1 MPLWKDLM
9 LGLLGSFSWHLLTSF
24 LGQLARQFSHANILE
39 DLQKQILT
47 FHDAQQTSLGDMHHR
62 IQIAT
67 SDVKAII
74 GEHLPTA
81 ASSSQARPRDA
92 TAVDFINVLQVVAR
106 AIPVPAVSSV
116 VEMAALAI
124 KVSETPKLAKELQL
138 RIQTLVTFLVNEL
151 KGKQAGEIGEKY
163 LENMTALGSDL
174 KFIHKI
180 LEEITSQRPFQ
191 LLLSANTHQEKV
203 RACEHRLNVAIE
215 RFNLARHFYHA
226 DILGQLE
233 KQIRTFHANRQK
245 SLRGIQ
251 NQIQLT
257 MGDIEAVLGEDL
269 PTASVHLRSR
279 AIPAITNTS
288 HGQAGHITDLVR
300 ILTKDSEGQKGPRV
314 CLLGP
319 GSIGHTSLALS
330 VITHPDVKKHYPGGN
345 RVWVPCAT
353 STSSSLFIDALHSS
367 LGIAESRGGHMYDV
381 LENLEAPRRVILLL
395 NDFQT
400 ASSIDEG
407 QKFETEEFLNRI
419 DEISHISLFITT
431 RSLRPPCS
439 DTIQWHSVDLR
450 TVDSAP
456 ARQIYPDIYTE
467 GANGP
472 NFEQGSDREQSKKR
486 SGVGLSINSLI
497 MKEHPEALEL
507 LATLAMLPAG
517 TNYDMLMKWWAPN
530 SSNLKTSVEVLQKL
544 SLVEQQDSNLYIPRP
559 TLSALRGFF
568 LDPSLSPKTLHTSLV
583 ESACNFLA
591 EYSSP
596 PDEALYNFDHA
607 TTPSAIEQE
616 NLRAILLKTTKPAPN
631 LINALITL
639 AQHQE
644 LTSPRTDIIQHAL
657 DLVHGMEDNSR
668 LLAAV
673 SFSYGNICI
682 RLDRFTDAREHY
694 TLAHDIFL
702 SIPDKKKAAEC
713 LLKLVQAYASDKPW
727 YARDR
732 ALIAD
737 AQTKFE
743 SINDRRGI
751 ALCHFHLGRFQ
762 WKYASSHSSYSE
774 VVDLFRKAKGAFARY
789 KDAEEHAECSLYIAH
804 AYFWMKDYEQAQIWA
819 ASAVEEYGSIR
830 RYQVSATHIHARV
843 HIVKGDYDSALS
855 LLVHALEHSK
865 LYGTPLDTALML
877 EQIGR
882 IWSRVDR
889 TIDAKVAFQRCVRI
903 YSSAGKSGQLGAVRC
918 NFFIRRLD
926 LQDPLSSPSD
936 DEVSAV
942 SAQYPEGMEGIL

>member
-1 MPLWKDLM
+1 MDR
-9 LGLLGSFSWHLLTSF
+9 FN
-24 LGQLARQFSHANILE
+24 LARQFNHANILE
-39 DLQKQILT
+39 DLEKQILT
-47 FHDAQQTSLGDMHHR
+47 FHDAQQMSLGDMHHR

-74 GEHLPTA
+74 SGHLPTA

-92 TAVDFINVLQVVAR
+92 TAVDFINVLQAVAR

-116 VEMAALAI
+116 VEMAALVI

-151 KGKQAGEIGEKY
+151 KGKQAGEIGGKY

-174 KFIHKI
+174 EFIYKI

-191 LLLSANTHQEKV
+191 LFLFANTHQEKV

-215 RFNLARHFYHA
+215 RFNLARHFHHA

-245 SLRGIQ
+245 SLHGIQ
-251 NQIQLT
+251 NRIQLT
-257 MGDIEAVLGEDL
+257 MGDIEVILGQDL
-269 PTASVHLRSR
+269 PTASVRLRSR
-279 AIPAITNTS
+279 AIPAITDTS
-288 HGQAGHITDLVR
+288 HGEAGHITDLVR

-330 VITHPDVKKHYPGGN
+330 VITHPDVKKHYPDGH

-353 STSSSLFIDALHSS
+353 STSISLFIDALHSS
-367 LGIAESRGGHMYDV
+367 LGITESRGGNMYDV

-395 NDFQT
+395 NEFQT

-407 QKFETEEFLNRI
+407 QKSETEEFLDRI
-419 DEISHISLFITT
+419 DQLPHISLFITT

-439 DTIQWHSVDLR
+439 DRIQWHSVDLS
-450 TVDSAP
+450 TVDLSP
-456 ARQIYPDIYTE
+456 GRQIYSDVYTE
-467 GANGP
+467 EINGP
-472 NFEQGSDREQSKKR
+472 NLELGSDREESLSSR
-486 SGVGLSINSLI
+486 VALSIHSPI

-507 LATLAMLPAG
+507 LATLSMLPAG
-517 TNYDMLMKWWAPN
+517 TNYDMLMRWWAPN
-530 SSNLKTSVEVLQKL
+530 LPSLKKSVGVLQEMF
-544 SLVEQQDSNLYIPRP
+544 LVEQQDSNFFIPRP
-559 TLSALRGFF
+559 TLSVLRSFF
-568 LDPSLSPKTLHTSLV
+568 LDPSLSPKNLHTFLV

-596 PDEALYNFDHA
+596 PDQASYNFDHA

-616 NLRAILLKTTKPAPN
+616 NLRAILLKTTEPTPD
-631 LINALITL
+631 LIDALITL

-644 LTSPRTDIIQHAL
+644 STSPRTDIIQHAL
-657 DLVHGMEDNSR
+657 DLVRGMEDNSR

-673 SFSYGNICI
+673 LFCYGNICI
-682 RLDRFTDAREHY
+682 RLDRFIDAREHY
-694 TLAHDIFL
+694 TLAHDVFI
-702 SIPDKKKAAEC
+702 SVSDKTQAAEC

-751 ALCHFHLGRFQ
+751 ALCHFHLGRFH

-789 KDAEEHAECSLYIAH
+789 KDAEKHAECSLYIAH

-843 HIVKGDYDSALS
+843 HIIKGDYDSALS

-865 LYGTPLDTALML
+865 LYGAPLDTALML